1 MDLDMF
7 DRERQWLDRHL
18 GRPSWG
24 EGCRRLQQ
32 QLDGWLG
39 EYTPPVCEQ
48 PVTDAHAG
56 YPRYCGRLWE
66 CWGWH
71 WRQAAEADGEQ
82 PVDGA
87 LVAAEIRLGRGYQGG
102 GRLGGDPLRD
112 VVLAVAM
119 LEKENKAACCFET
132 DYREFSRR
140 QAGRIAR
147 EVADQIDD
155 WWNELLDHL
164 AGYTRQSGEPA
175 GKLERFRGRSA
186 LQNWLRPVLW
196 RFLVTRLRG
205 RGQQMPLLGD
215 EPDMR
220 PARDAADPLEQREG
234 CTQLNAAFTGAI
246 ASLTDEERLVLFLR
260 HLDGLEFKQI
270 GPILGKNAGT
280 ACRIHQ
286 RALVRLREAVV
297 EAVGPEATD
306 PGDLNEALPT
316 DPRRAA
322 EMLWQALEQARQD
335 EGSLD
340 SGPSDEEELS

>member
-1 MDLDMF
+1 MDFDMF
-7 DRERQWLDRHL
+7 ERERQWLDRHL

-24 EGCRRLQQ
+24 DGCRWLTG

-48 PVTDAHAG
+48 AVTAAHAG
-56 YPRYCGRLWE
+56 YRRYSGRLWD
-66 CWGWH
+66 CWSWH

-82 PVDGA
+82 TVDGEQ
-87 LVAAEIRLGRGYQGG
+87 VAAEIRLGRGYRGG

-119 LEKENKAACCFET
+119 LEKENKAAVCFEV

-140 QAGRIAR
+140 QAARIAR

-155 WWNELLDHL
+155 WWNDLLDHL

-205 RGQQMPLLGD
+205 QGRQMPLLGD
-215 EPDMR
+215 EPDTR
-220 PARDAADPLEQREG
+220 PAGEADDALENGETCARLGE
-234 CTQLNAAFTGAI
+234 AFTGAI
-246 ASLTDEERLVLFLR
+246 ASLSDEQRLVLFLR
-260 HLDGLEFKQI
+260 HLDGLEFQQI
-270 GPILGKNAGT
+270 GPILGRHGGT

-286 RALVRLREAVV
+286 RALVSLREAVT
-297 EAVGPEATD
+297 EAIDPEEAD
-306 PGDLNEALPT
+306 PANLNEALPI

-322 EMLWQALEQARQD
+322 ELLWQALEQAKQD

-340 SGPSDEEELS
+340 SGPSDEEESP